1 MSRETLT
8 IPQGAGTALRDFA
21 LDVQQLTD
29 AHSVRLANLEAKSR
43 QDIRQTGG
51 GFARWPWGTWTIA
64 TNTQLPDGAA
74 CRTHLVNCTSASN
87 LTLPTCKHGDWIV
100 IVNAG
105 TATLTIKDG
114 GTTLCTL
121 PTDTLCFIKAYTT
134 SAFAPQWPTKVETWK
149 RDGTLNLGSLTASRL
164 VVTDSSGALASNAA
178 LVNTGVVYATGA
190 GGVISAA
197 TLTYVDPLLTAFA
210 NNLTTTVVAAMT
222 VNNSTAATSGVV
234 EQYSPAI
241 DWIGHSWKSGIGA
254 SDRTVRFRAEVR
266 TATSATTPVGTFA
279 LRSSVDTGTA
289 SWTDRLTLT
298 SAGLLTVSAIVASAS
313 ITNSALTATRVVY
326 SGTAGLQV
334 DSANMTF
341 DGSQL
346 ALAAT
351 GSSGGVLIGGDTQ
364 LYRSAANNLVC
375 ADNFQVAPPNNTTT
389 SGSLY
394 AISTTYT
401 AAPSANTSGRTFG
414 LLFSAVGSTNNN
426 YTDSTS
432 GILGMEGGATHS
444 GSGTVTAMSGGI
456 FNTQSSST
464 GTITT
469 CNGIYV
475 LGWDGSSGATATTYN
490 GVRSDGP
497 RLSGAGAVTT
507 AYCFVCHP
515 RTVSTGTVKTLVG
528 AGIFPSG
535 NMNAHNANNQVRLG
549 VDIGAMPSP
558 GAFTGTTTAAIR
570 IQGTGGSRDA
580 ILFSDARL
588 YRSAASILSADS
600 GFTCLHATNGLGYG
614 TGAGGTVTQ
623 ATSKSTGVTLN
634 KVCGQIT
641 MNGAALAAGA
651 SVSFTLTNS
660 TIAATD
666 TVNLNIGSAA
676 SADSYNVMVTAV
688 AAGSCRIQVQN
699 FSAGS
704 LSEALVLNFAVIKAV
719 TS

>member
-43 QDIRQTGG
+43 QDTRQTGG

-74 CRTHLVNCTSASN
+74 CRTHLVNCTSSSN

-178 LVNTGVVYATGA
+178 LVNTGVVYATGTGA
-190 GGVISAA
+190 VASAA
-197 TLTYVDPLLTAFA
+197 TLTYSSPLLSSFA
-210 NNLTTTVVAAMT
+210 NGITTTSTAAFE
-222 VNNSTAATSGVV
+222 VNNSTASTSGVP

-241 DWIGHSWKSGIGA
+241 DWIGHSWKSGIG
-254 SDRTVRFRAEVR
+254 SGDRTVRFRALVR
-266 TATSATTPVGTFA
+266 GATGVNPSGTWA
-279 LRSSVDTGTA
+279 LQSSVDTGTA
-289 SWTDRLTLT
+289 SWTDRLTIT
-298 SAGLLTVSAIVASAS
+298 SGGTVTAGGFSAGSA
-313 ITNSALTATRVVY
+313 
-326 SGTAGLQV
+326 G
-334 DSANMTF
+334 F
-341 DGSQL
+341 
-346 ALAAT
+346 T
-351 GSSGGVLIGGDTQ
+351 GSGGVLSGH
-364 LYRSAANNLVC
+364 
-375 ADNFQVAPPNNTTT
+375 PTT
-389 SGSLY
+389 
-394 AISTTYT
+394 
-401 AAPSANTSGRTFG
+401 
-414 LLFSAVGSTNNN
+414 
-426 YTDSTS
+426 
-432 GILGMEGGATHS
+432 
-444 GSGTVTAMSGGI
+444 
-456 FNTQSSST
+456 
-464 GTITT
+464 
-469 CNGIYV
+469 
-475 LGWDGSSGATATTYN
+475 
-490 GVRSDGP
+490 
-497 RLSGAGAVTT
+497 
-507 AYCFVCHP
+507 
-515 RTVSTGTVKTLVG
+515 
-528 AGIFPSG
+528 
-535 NMNAHNANNQVRLG
+535 
-549 VDIGAMPSP
+549 
-558 GAFTGTTTAAIR
+558 
-570 IQGTGGSRDA
+570 
-580 ILFSDARL
+580 
-588 YRSAASILSADS
+588 
-600 GFTCLHATNGLGYG
+600 GLGYS

-623 ATSKSTGVTLN
+623 ATSKATGVTLN

-641 MNGAALAAGA
+641 MSGAALAAGA
-651 SVSFTLTNS
+651 SVSFTFTNS

-666 TVNLNIGSAA
+666 TVVVNIQSAA

-688 AAGSCRIQVQN
+688 AAGSCRIQVRN